1 MSKTSTL
8 SVWQKLYRKFEILW
22 EKINGLD
29 FSTVV
34 PVAELGL
41 DEYLVIKGS
50 PSCNKYLV
58 QLFDGLNITSNDRIL
73 DIGCAKGGAIRC
85 MTKFPFSKIDGIE
98 ISDILSNI
106 ATKNFA
112 KLNERRV
119 GIKNI
124 DASAFS
130 GYMGYNFLYLY
141 NPFPEE
147 VMKKVLAQIKAQIDS
162 KKEIIII
169 YNNPTCHKQII
180 KHGFHKVK
188 EFPDMWGNGIN
199 IYSNYEKSK
208 RLERLAL

>member
-1 MSKTSTL
+1 VFKTITP
-8 SVWQKLYRKFEILW
+8 SVRQKLYRKLEILW

-34 PVAELGL
+34 PVVELGL
-41 DEYLVIKGS
+41 DESLVTKGS

-58 QLFDGLNITSNDRIL
+58 QLFDVLNITSNDRIL
-73 DIGCAKGGAIRC
+73 DIGCAKGGAMRC

-98 ISDILSNI
+98 ISGILSNI
-106 ATKNFA
+106 ATKNFV

-119 GIKNI
+119 EIKNI

-130 GYMGYNFLYLY
+130 DYKDYDFLYLY

-147 VMKKVLAQIKAQIDS
+147 VMKKVLSQINS

-169 YNNPTCHKQII
+169 YNNPVCHDQII
-180 KHGFHKVK
+180 KHGFHKVR
-188 EFPDMWGNGIN
+188 EFPDMWGNGITL
-199 IYSNYEKSK
+199 YSNLQNSQ
-208 RLERLAL
+208 RLKHL